1 MSLPDNSCARVD
13 KDLVIDAHLTF
24 QTEDKKLLVP
34 VELHEDIGLGLFLKD
49 NQLAVGTWNP
59 KQ

>member
-13 KDLVIDAHLTF
+13 KDLAIGARLTF

-34 VELHEDIGLGLFLKD
+34 VELHEGIGLGLFLKD